1 MNRINAAEEI
11 MRPARERG
19 LDDLPALIA
28 DGRTITH
35 RELGAMAQRAG
46 IAMRAMDIAHE
57 HRVLMMLNDS
67 AELVSAYLGAMMIGA
82 VAIAFNTRSAPP
94 DLEFAIEDSRAR
106 LLIIDR
112 EYVPI
117 YRAISGRLKN
127 PPQVAIVGDADSE
140 FANFVELTSRA
151 SGELAAEPM
160 SPDDMAFWIYTSGTT
175 GTPKAAVHLHHDV
188 LSAGPYL
195 ERCLGVRAG
204 DRLYSTSRLFFAYA
218 LGNCLFGSIRLGA
231 TAVLDPR
238 WPGVDTVAQVI
249 ERTRP
254 NVVFSV
260 PTLYRNLMASGR
272 AREPGFAAVR
282 AYASAGER
290 LPAALAESWHRTT
303 GVRIFEGMGTSETIY
318 MIFSNSPANYRAGSS
333 GKIAPGVEVK
343 LIDEDERQVTE
354 PGKVGALWIRM
365 ASTCDRY
372 WNQQAITRRAF
383 SGEWFRTGDLY
394 SFDADGFWFHHGRAD
409 EMLKI
414 SGQWVSPAE
423 IEECAAALPEIAD
436 AAAVGLPD
444 RDGLVRLA
452 LAVVARAG
460 NVDRER
466 LTAELKATLARKLSI
481 YKCPRDIRFVE
492 QIPRTATGKLQRFRL
507 RQELAAVAD
516 GGRRY

>member
-175 GTPKAAVHLHHDV
+175 GTPKAAVHLHKDV
-188 LSAGPYL
+188 LNAGDYL
-195 ERCLGVRAG
+195 GGVLGVRRG
-204 DRLYSTSRLFFAYA
+204 DRLFASSKLFFAYA
-218 LGNCLFGSIRLGA
+218 LGNCLFGAFRLGA
-231 TAVLDPR
+231 TTILLDDWPQAV
-238 WPGVDTVAQVI
+238 TIAQVI
-249 ERTRP
+249 ERQRP
-254 NVVFSV
+254 SVVFAV
-260 PTLYRNLMASGR
+260 PTIYRNLLAAGV
-272 AREPGFAAVR
+272 ATQEGFRAVR
-282 AYASAGER
+282 HYVSAGER
-290 LPAALAESWHRTT
+290 LPESLWERWRAAT
-303 GVRIFEGMGTSETIY
+303 GVEIIDGMGTSETIY
-318 MIFSNSPANYRAGSS
+318 MLLTNY
-333 GKIAPGVEVK
+333 PG
-343 LIDEDERQVTE
+343 
-354 PGKVGALWIRM
+354 
-365 ASTCDRY
+365 
-372 WNQQAITRRAF
+372 
-383 SGEWFRTGDLY
+383 
-394 SFDADGFWFHHGRAD
+394 
-409 EMLKI
+409 
-414 SGQWVSPAE
+414 
-423 IEECAAALPEIAD
+423 
-436 AAAVGLPD
+436 AV
-444 RDGLVRLA
+444 
-452 LAVVARAG
+452 
-460 NVDRER
+460 
-466 LTAELKATLARKLSI
+466 
-481 YKCPRDIRFVE
+481 
-492 QIPRTATGKLQRFRL
+492 
-507 RQELAAVAD
+507 
-516 GGRRY
+516 